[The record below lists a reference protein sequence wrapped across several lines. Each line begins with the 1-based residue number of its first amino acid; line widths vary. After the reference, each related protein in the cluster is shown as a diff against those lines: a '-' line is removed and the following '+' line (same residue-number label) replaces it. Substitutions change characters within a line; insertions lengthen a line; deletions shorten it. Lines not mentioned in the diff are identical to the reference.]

1 MADPTPE
8 ELAEQLGS
16 FDVEPFLV
24 SMASTVASLAF
35 AKLEKGDLAQ
45 AKVAIDALASLLPHI
60 EGELK
65 GDLQSALTQL
75 QVAYAAAAS
84 P

>member
-1 MADPTPE
+1 VADPTPE
-8 ELAEQLGS
+8 ELAEQLGN
-16 FDVEPFLV
+16 FDVEPFLA

-45 AKVAIDALASLLPHI
+45 AKIAIDALTSLLPHI
-60 EGELK
+60 DGALK